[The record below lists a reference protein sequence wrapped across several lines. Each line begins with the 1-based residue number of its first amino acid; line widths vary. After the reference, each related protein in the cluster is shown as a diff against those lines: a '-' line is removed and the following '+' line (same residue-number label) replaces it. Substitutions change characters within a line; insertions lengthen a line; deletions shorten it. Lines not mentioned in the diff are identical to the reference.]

1 MKSQAA
7 PQAPDPKQ
15 TAAAQ
20 TGTNVSTA
28 IANAALGNVNQVT
41 PNGNL
46 TYSQSGSTKFRD
58 PTSGAE
64 YDIPTYTATTSLSP
78 QQQAIAD
85 QNNATSLN
93 LAKTGN
99 SQSAF
104 LEGYLGKP
112 VDTSGIP
119 KVQYQGGSTAGIQ
132 KQIAPTSG
140 SVQYGFGDAGPIT
153 KTYGTDFSQ
162 GRTKV
167 EDAMFSRLN
176 PQIDRQREAEE
187 TRLMNQGIRV
197 GSDAWKNAMA
207 DFNSGVNDQRTSIVL
222 AGGQEQSRLVGLE
235 AQRAAFENSAQGQT
249 YDQLMG
255 RTVLNNDAQGQE
267 FGQNAQKG
275 AFANAAQQQL
285 FGQQMANAQF
295 NNSARNQ
302 AISEAY
308 AARNQPINEI
318 SALMGGSAVQNPNF
332 VSTSM
337 PSIPTVD
344 YAGLVQQ
351 NYQSKMAA
359 WQQQQASKQSMMGGL
374 FGLGASAIMAS
385 DKRLKEDIQ
394 PMGKDPE
401 TGVDLYAYRYKG
413 DPKSYPKVVGPMAQD
428 LEKAQPGT
436 TRKTVSGL
444 MAVDLSK
451 VKTRGNA

>member
-1 MKSQAA
+1 MKTQAA
-7 PQAPDPKQ
+7 PQAPDPRT

-41 PNGNL
+41 PNGSL
-46 TYSQSGSTKFRD
+46 TYSQSGSTKFTD
-58 PTSGAE
+58 PTSGAS

-85 QNNATSLN
+85 QNNSASLN
-93 LAKTGN
+93 LATTAN
-99 SQSAF
+99 NQSAF
-104 LEGYLGKP
+104 LNDYLGKR

-119 KVQYQGGSTAGIQ
+119 GVVYGVGKGPGMTNE
-132 KQIAPTSG
+132 IAATSG
-140 SVQYGFGDAGPIT
+140 GIQYGFGDAGPIT
-153 KTYGTDFSQ
+153 KTYGTDFSADRQ
-162 GRTKV
+162 RT

-176 PQIDRQREAEE
+176 PQIDRQRAAEE
-187 TRLMNQGIRV
+187 TRLQNQGIRV
-197 GSDAWKNAMA
+197 GSTAWQSAMD
-207 DFNSGVNDQRTSIVL
+207 DFNRGVNDQRTGIVL

-235 AQRAAFENSAQGQT
+235 AQRAAFENAAQGQN

-255 RTVLNNDAQGQE
+255 RTVLNNDAQAQE
-267 FGQNAQKG
+267 FGQNAQKA
-275 AFANAAQQQL
+275 AFKNAAQQQWY
-285 FGQQMANAQF
+285 GQASNNVAMNNNAR
-295 NNSARNQ
+295 AQ
-302 AISEAY
+302 AISEIY
-308 AARNQPINEI
+308 ADRNQPINEI
-318 SALMGGSAVQNPNF
+318 SALMNGSAVQSPNF
-332 VSTSM
+332 VSTNM

-351 NYQSKMAA
+351 NYQSKMQA
-359 WQQQQASKQSMMGGL
+359 WQQQQAQKQSTLGGL

-385 DKRLKEDIQ
+385 DRRLKEDIQ

-428 LEKAQPGT
+428 IEKAQPGT